1 MEKCSK
7 CEECGERAEYV
18 IEDRKIQ
25 DIYHINLIGICHK
38 IKTFMVESDK
48 VEFYCLKH
56 YKEKYE
62 VKK

>member
-1 MEKCSK
+1 MENKK

-25 DIYHINLIGICHK
+25 DIYHINFIGIYHK
-38 IKTFMVESDK
+38 IKTFMVRSNK
-48 VEFYCLKH
+48 VEFYCLTH